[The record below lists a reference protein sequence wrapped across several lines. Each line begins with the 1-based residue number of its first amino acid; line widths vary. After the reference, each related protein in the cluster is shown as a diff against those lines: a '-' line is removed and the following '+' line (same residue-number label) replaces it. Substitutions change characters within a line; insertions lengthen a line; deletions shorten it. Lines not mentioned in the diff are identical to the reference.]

1 MCQPRCVYRLRP
13 MEWEQS
19 YLARERKTSP
29 PLPHECD
36 APRPKQRRRGRG
48 LAVTVLTLVSAGAL
62 VAFTA
67 VSTSHI
73 IGRGSHYR
81 TASPLTVGSR
91 AVASATCAAWPSAKL
106 DIDTVSALPAGWYW
120 DTTFSRSNLQDHAAA
135 VSPPALPAGRGGL
148 FHPRRHRPPRA
159 RQRPR
164 QAERA
169 TGQDTGLISGEG
181 CTDINEQPYQE
192 VFELLTRIGDD
203 LQAIEVESRESRRAE
218 RAFDANCSTP
228 SA

>member
-1 MCQPRCVYRLRP
+1 MGAIV
-13 MEWEQS
+13 S
-19 YLARERKTSP
+19 ARERRTSP

-36 APRPKQRRRGRG
+36 AAGPRQRRRGRG
-48 LAVTVLTLVSAGAL
+48 LAVTVLTLVAAGAL

-120 DTTFSRSNLQDHAAA
+120 DTTFSRSNLRDHAAA
-135 VSPPALPAGRGGL
+135 VSRALDVFDSQVAATDPARVVTAA
-148 FHPRRHRPPRA
+148 HA
-159 RQRPR
+159 YVT
-164 QAERA
+164 AK
-169 TGQDTGLISGEG
+169 
-181 CTDINEQPYQE
+181 
-192 VFELLTRIGDD
+192 
-203 LQAIEVESRESRRAE
+203 RAE
-218 RAFDANCSTP
+218 LSALTARTFDDTVASAVTVARSGLNRACGLPDKGLGSI
-228 SA
+228 